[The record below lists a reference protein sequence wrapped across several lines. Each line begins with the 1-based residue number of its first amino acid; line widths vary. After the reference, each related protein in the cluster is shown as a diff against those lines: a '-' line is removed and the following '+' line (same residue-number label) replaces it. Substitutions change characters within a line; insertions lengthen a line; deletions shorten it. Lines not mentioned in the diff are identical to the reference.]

1 MIASVEELRA
11 RPFTIAE
18 AREAGLERWHL
29 HDAGWRRIGPRTY
42 AWARLD
48 ESPALRLGA
57 AWLRLPAVAAFSG
70 LTAAWL
76 RGIDVEPCDPIEATV
91 PKGFGIWARSGLAI
105 SRAALAGDDVV
116 MRQTWRATS
125 VPRTLV
131 DLATRVNLTEA
142 VALIDMAMHARLV
155 DFAALNAYAT
165 LRVDRVGVANFRRA
179 ISHAE
184 PDT

>member
-42 AWARLD
+42 AWVRLD
-48 ESPALRLGA
+48 ESPALRLSA

-76 RGIDVEPCDPIEATV
+76 HGIDVEPCDPIEATV
-91 PKGFGIWARSGLAI
+91 PKGFGVWTRSGMVI
-105 SRAALAGDDVV
+105 RRSALPGCDVV
-116 MRQTWRATS
+116 IARHWRATS
-125 VPRTLV
+125 VKRTLADLSTQV
-131 DLATRVNLTEA
+131 DLTEA
-142 VALIDMAMHARLV
+142 VVL
-155 DFAALNAYAT
+155 
-165 LRVDRVGVANFRRA
+165 
-179 ISHAE
+179 
-184 PDT
+184 